1 MFYAFVFIAFFLSS
15 FIVWFEFAEIKSWL
29 LTIPIGGGI
38 AILIA
43 MIMMGFN
50 SVNYQGKFANQ
61 TLLFVLL
68 VSIAILSVFWIF
80 EVVPIA
86 VTSLFPIFLFPLFGI
101 LDAKATA
108 LFYGKEII
116 FLFLGGFM
124 LAQGIQNSNLHKR
137 IALNI
142 VNIIGSKPGNLVLGF
157 MIATA
162 GLSMWISNTAT
173 TVMMLPIGMAIILQL
188 KDNPETKEDENA
200 IFGKALMLAI
210 AYSASIGGIATL
222 IGTPPNLI
230 FAGILEEQYNVE
242 MTFSKWIVYGLPIS
256 IILLFI
262 CWKYLTNIAF
272 KFSQKDFPGGKAEIK
287 RLLKN
292 LGKIS
297 YEEKTV
303 LIVFC
308 ITAFLWMTRS
318 FLISKLIPA
327 IDDTIIAMA
336 SATVLFLLPT
346 KTKSEPKII
355 DWQSA
360 VKLPW
365 GILLLFGGGLALAE
379 GFKTTGLAQWIGGQI
394 TQFENLPLFA
404 LLFVLIFAVNFLTE
418 ITSNLATTAMLLP
431 IIAPIA
437 LVLDVHPFTLMVGIT
452 VAASCAFMLPVA
464 TPPNAIVFGSGYL
477 KIPDM
482 MKVGIWMNIVS
493 IIIIAIITYYL
504 LPYLWGFDAMVFPE
518 TLKIN

>member
-1 MFYAFVFIAFFLSS
+1 MRSKALKQFGLILGP
-15 FIVWFEFAEIKSWL
+15 L
-29 LTIPIGGGI
+29 LFT
-38 AILIA
+38 
-43 MIMMGFN
+43 F
-50 SVNYQGKFANQ
+50 
-61 TLLFVLL
+61 TLLFFKPEGLSPEGIAVLATTL
-68 VSIAILSVFWIF
+68 WVAIWWIF

-86 VTSLFPIFLFPLFGI
+86 VTAMLPIILFPITGAMELSTTTAAFGHKYVFLYI
-101 LDAKATA
+101 
-108 LFYGKEII
+108 
-116 FLFLGGFM
+116 GGFI
-124 LAQGIQNSNLHKR
+124 LAIAIEKWNLHKR
-137 IALNI
+137 IALTVI
-142 VNIIGSKPGNLVLGF
+142 NIIGTSVSRIILGF
-157 MIATA
+157 MLATA
-162 GLSMWISNTAT
+162 FLSMWISNTAT

-188 KDNPETKEDENA
+188 KDNPETKEDENE

-210 AYSASIGGIATL
+210 AYSASIGGVATL

-230 FAGILEEQYNVE
+230 FAGILEEQYNIE
-242 MTFSKWIVYGLPIS
+242 MTFSKWIIYGLPIS
-256 IILLFI
+256 ITLLFI
-262 CWKYLTNIAF
+262 CWKYLTTIAF
-272 KFSQKDFPGGKAEIK
+272 KFKQKDFPGGKAEIK

-297 YEEKTV
+297 YEEKIV
-303 LIVFC
+303 LTVFC
-308 ITAFLWMTRS
+308 ITAFLWITRS
-318 FLISKLIPA
+318 FLVSKLIPA

-336 SATVLFLLPT
+336 SATILFILPT
-346 KTKSEPKII
+346 KNRKEKKII
-355 DWQSA
+355 NWESA

-379 GFKTTGLAQWIGGQI
+379 GFKTSGLAQWIGSQI

-482 MKVGIWMNIVS
+482 MKAGIWMNIIS
-493 IIIIAIITYYL
+493 IILIAIITYYL
-504 LPYLWGFDAMVFPE
+504 LPLLWGFDPNLFPE
-518 TLKIN
+518 ALKTI

>member
-1 MFYAFVFIAFFLSS
+1 MRSKALKQFGLILGP
-15 FIVWFEFAEIKSWL
+15 L
-29 LTIPIGGGI
+29 LFT
-38 AILIA
+38 
-43 MIMMGFN
+43 F
-50 SVNYQGKFANQ
+50 
-61 TLLFVLL
+61 TLLFFKPEGLSPEGIAVLATTL
-68 VSIAILSVFWIF
+68 WVAFWWIF

-86 VTSLFPIFLFPLFGI
+86 VTAMLPIILFPITGAMELSTTTAAFGHKYVFLYI
-101 LDAKATA
+101 
-108 LFYGKEII
+108 
-116 FLFLGGFM
+116 GGFI
-124 LAQGIQNSNLHKR
+124 LAIAIEKWNLHKR
-137 IALNI
+137 IALTVI
-142 VNIIGSKPGNLVLGF
+142 NIIGTSVSRIILGF
-157 MIATA
+157 MLATA
-162 GLSMWISNTAT
+162 FLSMWISNTAT

-188 KDNPETKEDENA
+188 KDNPETKEDENE

-210 AYSASIGGIATL
+210 AYSASIGGVATL

-230 FAGILEEQYNVE
+230 FAGILEEQYNIE
-242 MTFSKWIVYGLPIS
+242 MTFSKWIIYGLPIS
-256 IILLFI
+256 ITLLYI
-262 CWKYLTNIAF
+262 CWKYLTTIAF
-272 KFSQKDFPGGKAEIK
+272 KFKQKDFPGGKAEIK

-297 YEEKTV
+297 YEEKIV
-303 LIVFC
+303 LTVFC
-308 ITAFLWMTRS
+308 ITAFLWITRS

-336 SATVLFLLPT
+336 SATILFILPT
-346 KTKSEPKII
+346 KNRKEKKII
-355 DWQSA
+355 NWESA

-379 GFKTTGLAQWIGGQI
+379 GFKTSGLAQWIGSQI

-482 MKVGIWMNIVS
+482 MKTGIWMNIIS
-493 IIIIAIITYYL
+493 IILIALITYYL
-504 LPYLWGFDAMVFPE
+504 LPLLWGFDPNLFPE
-518 TLKIN
+518 ALKTI